1 MHMPIPI
8 RGVLSIPFRFVGIR
22 KSQMNPNLCT
32 ICETNFTKVKKKKQ
46 IVIPAT
52 ILFADLRGYT
62 NLSERSE
69 GTEVLQMLQ
78 TFYDEC
84 ASAIWERD
92 GIVNKFIGD
101 AVLAIFNFPIM
112 REDHVQQAVSAGLDI
127 QRKFVENKNLKISTS
142 EGKEISIGVGVG
154 IHTGNASIGEV
165 GTAYK
170 DFTIIGPVV
179 NTASRIQGAAG
190 LGEVLVTEAVYH
202 HVRNLFPAAESG
214 IYQLKGIDEP
224 IKGYQ
229 LHSMENTK
237 SQLSTRE
244 AGGNDKRTDL

>member
-1 MHMPIPI
+1 MFCKGCWQHMHLPIPI
-8 RGVLSIPFRFVGIR
+8 RGLLSIPFRSIGIK

-46 IVIPAT
+46 VVIPAT

-62 NLSERSE
+62 SLSEKAH
-69 GTEVLQMLQ
+69 GTEVLPMLHN
-78 TFYDEC
+78 FYDEC

-112 REDHVQQAVSAGLDI
+112 REDHVRQAVLAGMEI
-127 QRKFVENKNLKISTS
+127 QRRFTEKKNLTVTS
-142 EGKEISIGVGVG
+142 LGGKDISIGIGVG

-179 NTASRIQGAAG
+179 NLASRIQGAAG
-190 LGEVLVTEAVYH
+190 LGEVLVTEAVYRQ
-202 HVRNLFPAAESG
+202 VADLFPQAESRT
-214 IYQLKGIDEP
+214 YQLKGIEEP
-224 IKGYQ
+224 VNGY
-229 LHSMENTK
+229 LLRS
-237 SQLSTRE
+237 
-244 AGGNDKRTDL
+244 